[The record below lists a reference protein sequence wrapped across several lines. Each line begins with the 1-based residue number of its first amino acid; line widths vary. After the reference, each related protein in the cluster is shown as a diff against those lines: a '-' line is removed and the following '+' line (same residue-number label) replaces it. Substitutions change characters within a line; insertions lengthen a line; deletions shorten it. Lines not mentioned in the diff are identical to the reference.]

1 MRSPDGRPSDRE
13 AVAGAVWPVPP
24 VAGVLPQAARVRAK
38 PAASKRAVHRFIV
51 SDSFPVRSKGVWW
64 EGRLPAL
71 LHPRFHSGDVGLGGL
86 GVHFPG
92 VRPQHQTEGRLGPPE
107 GLQHQ
112 PGPLVRVPWL
122 GAVAVVMLDPAAP
135 GGLGVIRDGLLACRR
150 ERPEKSVRKAPGSTT
165 MTWMPRGA
173 TSFSSALDRPSKAHL
188 EAP

>member
-1 MRSPDGRPSDRE
+1 M
-13 AVAGAVWPVPP
+13 AGAVWPVPP
-24 VAGVLPQAARVRAK
+24 VAGGLPQAARVRAK

-92 VRPQHQTEGRLGPPE
+92 VRPPAPNGREAGAPGGPF
-107 GLQHQ
+107 QHQ

-135 GGLGVIRDGLLACRR
+135 GGLGVIRDGLLRL
-150 ERPEKSVRKAPGSTT
+150 PEGTAGEIRAEG
-165 MTWMPRGA
+165 PRFHHHDLDAQGA